1 MDCSELIL
9 LLLKDS
15 NLLVALNSS
24 WALGNLADTLD
35 KNKLVLLCF
44 YCVCV
49 RVLYLFIK
57 KNCCLRLFESR
68 DSLLEELPTG
78 FLVGLIE
85 AAINASQGPIK
96 VLT

>member
-57 KNCCLRLFESR
+57 KTVVCVYLNLGIRFSKNY
-68 DSLLEELPTG
+68 P
-78 FLVGLIE
+78 LV
-85 AAINASQGPIK
+85 S
-96 VLT
+96 